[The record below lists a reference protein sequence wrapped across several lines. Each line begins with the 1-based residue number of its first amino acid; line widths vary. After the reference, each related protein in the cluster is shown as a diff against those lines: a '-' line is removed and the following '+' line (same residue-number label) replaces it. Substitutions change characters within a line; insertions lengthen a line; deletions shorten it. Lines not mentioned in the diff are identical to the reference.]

1 VTTTTTTQL
10 AALAT
15 ASEIDIT
22 TPQRRHAPP
31 SNHDLGR
38 RPRRAAVIRSYNEPD
53 GSWYRQA
60 RRTGRGQVTAGGH
73 RYDLTFTTDR
83 GKSSP

>member
-1 VTTTTTTQL
+1 MTTTTTTQL

-31 SNHDLGR
+31 SNLVSAGTTNR
-38 RPRRAAVIRSYNEPD
+38 
-53 GSWYRQA
+53 
-60 RRTGRGQVTAGGH
+60 RGQVTAGGH

>member
-1 VTTTTTTQL
+1 MTTTTTTQL

-31 SNHDLGR
+31 SNHDPGR
-38 RPRRAAVIRSYNEPD
+38 RPLTSAVCGRALPV
-53 GSWYRQA
+53 
-60 RRTGRGQVTAGGH
+60 
-73 RYDLTFTTDR
+73 
-83 GKSSP
+83 